1 MDARTLG
8 LALALFAAWVAPGFS
23 QQVLGRRFVSET
35 PNFRIFAQSPE
46 LATEVGQMAEEY
58 RRHLAM
64 HWLGREL
71 SPWLEKVPVMVQS
84 SPNLPASGETKYTL
98 AAGSIRNIQ
107 MFLSGTRERILDSV
121 LPHELTHTVLAT
133 HFAPS
138 GKPVPRWADEG
149 ACTTV
154 EHSSERSK
162 HDMML
167 VRFLSERRCFPFKT
181 LFAMREYPSDI
192 MPLYAQGYSLCAFL
206 IAQGGP
212 RQFVQFLE
220 RGMQDE
226 DWASAVAN
234 NYGYPK
240 LGKLQLAWNDW
251 VSDGGGNVTS
261 YTADSLGYT
270 GSTATLASATSSLN
284 TAVTASNSAAV
295 NTSVALNGVVT
306 SPMETIGVTGNL
318 GASRIT
324 TQGTT
329 NTPSAVPLV
338 AIAPSPF
345 PSKEASPFI
354 PRKSGYYQQQ
364 FQLHG
369 SSADAAALAATD
381 TKGSSNPAL
390 VAASNGRDGSIETTF
405 SSNPVNALPSP
416 SAPNSI
422 PVQVGLPAP
431 FQTIGGTVMR

>member
-8 LALALFAAWVAPGFS
+8 LALALFAALVAPGFS

-71 SPWLEKVPVMVQS
+71 SPWMEKVPVMVQS

-154 EHSSERSK
+154 EHASERGK

-181 LFAMREYPSDI
+181 LFALREYPSDI

-226 DWASAVAN
+226 DWASAVAI

-251 VSDGGGNVTS
+251 VSDGGGNVNS
-261 YTADSLGYT
+261 YTATSLGYT
-270 GSTATLASATSSLN
+270 GSTTTLAAATSRLD
-284 TAVTASNSAAV
+284 TEVAVNNSAAV
-295 NTSVALNGVVT
+295 NGVVA
-306 SPMETIGVTGNL
+306 SPIETMGVAGSLSAGSVLSQGAPSNL
-318 GASRIT
+318 YAA
-324 TQGTT
+324 
-329 NTPSAVPLV
+329 PMV

-364 FQLHG
+364 FQLYG
-369 SSADAAALAATD
+369 SSTEGAAIAVGD
-381 TKGSSNPAL
+381 SKSSSSPAL
-390 VAASNGRDGSIETTF
+390 VAASNGDGRSLGTPLSSIPGNT
-405 SSNPVNALPSP
+405 LPTP
-416 SAPNSI
+416 STPGSI

-431 FQTIGGTVMR
+431 FQTIGGTVIR

>member
-8 LALALFAAWVAPGFS
+8 LALALCATLVAPGFS

-71 SPWLEKVPVMVQS
+71 SPWMEKVPVMVQS

-154 EHSSERSK
+154 EHASERSK
-162 HDMML
+162 HDTML
-167 VRFLSERRCFPFKT
+167 VRFLSERRCFPFND
-181 LFAMREYPSDI
+181 LFAMREYPNDI

-212 RQFVQFLE
+212 RQFVEFLE

-226 DWASAVAN
+226 DWASAVAL

-261 YTADSLGYT
+261 YTAASLGYT
-270 GSTATLASATSSLN
+270 QSTATLASATVDLKGSVPLN
-284 TAVTASNSAAV
+284 SPTASSAA
-295 NTSVALNGVVT
+295 
-306 SPMETIGVTGNL
+306 
-318 GASRIT
+318 
-324 TQGTT
+324 
-329 NTPSAVPLV
+329 PLI
-338 AIAPSPF
+338 AIAPSSF

-369 SSADAAALAATD
+369 SSTQGVSAVAGDSMTP
-381 TKGSSNPAL
+381 SS
-390 VAASNGRDGSIETTF
+390 
-405 SSNPVNALPSP
+405 SS
-416 SAPNSI
+416 SI

>member
-1 MDARTLG
+1 MDARTVG
-8 LALALFAAWVAPGFS
+8 LALALCATLVAPGFS

-71 SPWLEKVPVMVQS
+71 SPWMEKVPVMVQS

-154 EHSSERSK
+154 EHASERSK

-181 LFAMREYPSDI
+181 LFALREYPSDI

-261 YTADSLGYT
+261 YTAVSLGYT
-270 GSTATLASATSSLN
+270 PSTATLASATLN
-284 TAVTASNSAAV
+284 TNSSVASNDSAAL
-295 NTSVALNGVVT
+295 NAVA
-306 SPMETIGVTGNL
+306 
-318 GASRIT
+318 A
-324 TQGTT
+324 
-329 NTPSAVPLV
+329 PLI

-364 FQLHG
+364 FQLYG
-369 SSADAAALAATD
+369 SSTVGTAMAAGDSKT
-381 TKGSSNPAL
+381 SSIPAL
-390 VAASNGRDGSIETTF
+390 VAASTGGDRTMGSQPT
-405 SSNPVNALPSP
+405 SNPVNSLPAPLTP
-416 SAPNSI
+416 SSI

>member
-8 LALALFAAWVAPGFS
+8 LALALFTTLVAPGFS

-58 RRHLAM
+58 RRHLGM

-71 SPWLEKVPVMVQS
+71 SPWMEKVPVMVQS

-162 HDMML
+162 HDTML

-226 DWASAVAN
+226 DWASAVAI

-270 GSTATLASATSSLN
+270 GSTATLASATSRLN
-284 TAVTASNSAAV
+284 TAIATSDSAAEF
-295 NTSVALNGVVT
+295 NTAALNGVVV
-306 SPMETIGVTGNL
+306 SPIETIAVSGNP
-318 GASRIT
+318 GAGGIIP
-324 TQGTT
+324 QGNT
-329 NTPSAVPLV
+329 NSPSVASLV
-338 AIAPSPF
+338 AMAPSPF
-345 PSKEASPFI
+345 PSKEVSPFI

-369 SSADAAALAATD
+369 SSAEAA
-381 TKGSSNPAL
+381 S
-390 VAASNGRDGSIETTF
+390 VAAVDA
-405 SSNPVNALPSP
+405 NPS
-416 SAPNSI
+416 PNSI
-422 PVQVGLPAP
+422 PIQVGLPAP

>member
-8 LALALFAAWVAPGFS
+8 LALALFATLVAPGFS

-46 LATEVGQMAEEY
+46 LATEIGQMAEEY

-71 SPWLEKVPVMVQS
+71 SPWMEKVPVMVQS

-154 EHSSERSK
+154 EHASERSK

-167 VRFLSERRCFPFKT
+167 VRFLSERRCFPFKD
-181 LFAMREYPSDI
+181 LFAMREYPNDI

-234 NYGYPK
+234 NYGYPR

-261 YTADSLGYT
+261 YTAASLGYT
-270 GSTATLASATSSLN
+270 GSTATLASATSSMNTKVELN
-284 TAVTASNSAAV
+284 NAALVSGIAASPIETRGV
-295 NTSVALNGVVT
+295 SVGL
-306 SPMETIGVTGNL
+306 
-318 GASRIT
+318 
-324 TQGTT
+324 
-329 NTPSAVPLV
+329 SAVGVPSQGSPINSTAAPLV

-364 FQLHG
+364 FQLYG
-369 SSADAAALAATD
+369 STTEGQTLAALDSKT
-381 TKGSSNPAL
+381 SSSPAL
-390 VAASNGRDGSIETTF
+390 VAASNGDGRSMGTPLSIAPGNTLPTPTT
-405 SSNPVNALPSP
+405 PG
-416 SAPNSI
+416 SI